1 MKVALF
7 TNHYLSSNY
16 KYQTNKQAQPSFQ
29 GMTNKVPKEI
39 NDAFSILRKKVATL
53 PERGSNDVLTVKLID
68 RADEAACVTV
78 ERKRKNW
85 LLSFIFDNTKEATKA
100 EVTHSKGDKKA
111 IQALLKDQ
119 ETKKELNN
127 FLTENGV
134 TFNTF

>member
-7 TNHYLSSNY
+7 TNPYLSSNY

-78 ERKRKNW
+78 ERKRKKSVARVRN
-85 LLSFIFDNTKEATKA
+85 DGRNTT
-100 EVTHSKGDKKA
+100 TS
-111 IQALLKDQ
+111 ISSLKRPVPP
-119 ETKKELNN
+119 LASMPIYY
-127 FLTENGV
+127 
-134 TFNTF
+134 

>member
-7 TNHYLSSNY
+7 TNPYLSSNY

-78 ERKRKNW
+78 ERKRKTGFC
-85 LLSFIFDNTKEATKA
+85 LLSLTIQKKQQKPKLHIQKATK
-100 EVTHSKGDKKA
+100 K
-111 IQALLKDQ
+111 QYRL
-119 ETKKELNN
+119 
-127 FLTENGV
+127 F
-134 TFNTF
+134 